1 MDNTYEKKIVKI
13 QSLYRGKLIR
23 KKIEYD
29 HMKELSEFVEKITPE
44 LIEIWNEQQLPL
56 FDKLHFETYEEHFMG
71 DKNQEKTKEISPVLY
86 SILKYLM
93 KKENQRLYEDKT
105 NRYDYLYRNIPLE
118 AKITLSQ
125 NNTWT
130 GNGTIKKPWHLLFKF
145 NINKKGIIE
154 GCFCM
159 IVNLKDCITNWS
171 KPKDSKKG
179 GRVNFSE
186 LKFSNENYDNLIIV
200 RGKAIKCK
208 KWLKYELEEGFT
220 LADGVTFDDA

>member
-44 LIEIWNEQQLPL
+44 LIEIWNKQQLPL

-105 NRYDYLYRNIPLE
+105 NRYDY
-118 AKITLSQ
+118 
-125 NNTWT
+125 
-130 GNGTIKKPWHLLFKF
+130 
-145 NINKKGIIE
+145 
-154 GCFCM
+154 
-159 IVNLKDCITNWS
+159 
-171 KPKDSKKG
+171 
-179 GRVNFSE
+179 
-186 LKFSNENYDNLIIV
+186 
-200 RGKAIKCK
+200 
-208 KWLKYELEEGFT
+208 
-220 LADGVTFDDA
+220 